1 MLSARVVSEGVRA
14 VFPSVVSGLYTPEEV
29 NDFDTKA
36 PATVEKPIIK
46 VEQPIIAE
54 IVEEEPVK
62 ELPQTC
68 YDMLFSMMDTDGI
81 SEDHILHFLYAK
93 KAIKSRDIYIFDIS
107 EKMVN
112 RMIEV
117 WDEIKAFKPAI

>member
-1 MLSARVVSEGVRA
+1 
-14 VFPSVVSGLYTPEEV
+14 
-29 NDFDTKA
+29 
-36 PATVEKPIIK
+36 
-46 VEQPIIAE
+46 
-54 IVEEEPVK
+54 
-62 ELPQTC
+62 
-68 YDMLFSMMDTDGI
+68 MLFSMMDTDGI

-107 EKMVN
+107 EKMVL